1 MPRCFNVSRP
11 LIANMG
17 FFVNISNYFKCEIYA
32 SWHLAQH
39 VGILEMID
47 LHFSVQGEDIN
58 KHTTRK
64 CHGVLNYIMQEED
77 S

>member
-47 LHFSVQGEDIN
+47 LHFNMDRETIIEHMNG
-58 KHTTRK
+58 K
-64 CHGVLNYIMQEED
+64 
-77 S
+77 

>member
-11 LIANMG
+11 LIANME
-17 FFVNISNYFKCEIYA
+17 FFVNISDYFKCEIYA

-47 LHFSVQGEDIN
+47 LHFNMDRETIIEHMNG
-58 KHTTRK
+58 K
-64 CHGVLNYIMQEED
+64 
-77 S
+77 

>member
-11 LIANMG
+11 LIANMA

-47 LHFSVQGEDIN
+47 LHFNMDRETIIEHMNG
-58 KHTTRK
+58 K
-64 CHGVLNYIMQEED
+64 
-77 S
+77 